1 MVAIIVLAVAV
12 YVQRMT
18 QGDPTARR
26 RCWHKEGSRGDFD
39 EEEDVVEE
47 EKKMKMVVVVMM
59 VRRRRRR
66 RKRKIRAV
74 PALRGMS
81 ASVEN
86 SQSGGRGSGVT
97 AKLNA

>member
-59 VRRRRRR
+59 VRRRRRKR
-66 RKRKIRAV
+66 RRRRTRARTRRV
-74 PALRGMS
+74 ISTADSIGLN
-81 ASVEN
+81 V
-86 SQSGGRGSGVT
+86 GGRIE
-97 AKLNA
+97 LLH